1 MTQPSLLDL
10 PVLEVVKVGI
20 SIGVLLFSAL
30 AGYEILIYL
39 YRVAS
44 LFILAHKY
52 YDPHR

>member
-1 MTQPSLLDL
+1 LDL
-10 PVLEVVKVGI
+10 PVLEVVKMGI
-20 SIGVLLFSAL
+20 SLGVLPFSAL

-44 LFILAHKY
+44 LLTLVHKY